1 MKHLKALVVKAI
13 MIWAI
18 VWIILSLL
26 YDIAFIDS
34 TIIGVLIVMA
44 LYVLGDLVIIRKFGN
59 IAATIADAGV
69 AAVILWLFLSMRDY
83 NYDLLMLV
91 LIPTVLIGVGEFFFH
106 KWLWKERIVPDES
119 KDNTVR

>member
-26 YDIAFIDS
+26 YDVAFIDS
-34 TIIGVLIVMA
+34 TMVGVLIVMA
-44 LYVLGDLVIIRKFGN
+44 LYVLGDLVILRKFGN

-83 NYDLLMLV
+83 NDDLLMLV

>member
-26 YDIAFIDS
+26 YDVAFIDS
-34 TIIGVLIVMA
+34 TIVGVLIVMA
-44 LYVLGDLVIIRKFGN
+44 LYVLGDLVILRKFGN

-83 NYDLLMLV
+83 NDDLLMLV